1 MRSAGYLSPVFKIRN
16 VLRFSLK
23 LYVEDVA
30 WYIIGQKEQATL
42 KGV

>member
-1 MRSAGYLSPVFKIRN
+1 MRSAGYLSHVFKIRN

-30 WYIIGQKEQATL
+30 WYFIGQKEQVTL
-42 KGV
+42 KFI